1 MDSSV
6 GYLAWLVGVF
16 LVALVIYLF
25 VGYLRLRR
33 SSKRLKQ
40 TT

>member
-1 MDSSV
+1 MDSV
-6 GYLAWLVGVF
+6 GYLTGLAGVF

-33 SSKRLKQ
+33 SSKNLKE